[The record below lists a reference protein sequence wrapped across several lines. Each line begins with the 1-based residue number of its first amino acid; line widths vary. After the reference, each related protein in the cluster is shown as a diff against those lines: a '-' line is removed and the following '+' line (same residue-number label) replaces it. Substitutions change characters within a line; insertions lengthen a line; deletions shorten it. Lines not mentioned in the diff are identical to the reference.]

1 MTRKILTTI
10 TLSCCFAAIS
20 LAAVIADMNGKFSGD
35 LIGPDGN
42 DHPLTYNFK
51 VDGDK
56 LTGTVET
63 QEGSVPI
70 DSGKVSGNSM
80 IFSISTDGATFP
92 HKAKYYAQGDS
103 VGLDVNFGG
112 TKAHATLQRAK

>member
-1 MTRKILTTI
+1 
-10 TLSCCFAAIS
+10 
-20 LAAVIADMNGKFSGD
+20 MNGKFSGD

-42 DHPLTYNFK
+42 DHALSYTFK

-56 LTGTVET
+56 LTGSVQN

-70 DSGKVSGNSM
+70 DSGKVSDNNM
-80 IFSISTDGATFP
+80 TFSISIDGGTFP

-112 TKAHATLQRAK
+112 AKAHATLQRAK